1 MDWSISVDLNEAVTV
16 ACREETLVDALT
28 YIAVWDSERAVRQ
41 AIENYKTKVIL
52 SSEGTF
58 GFVWDT
64 CFKVCFEAVILKW
77 QKEERD
83 ETPKLLT
90 HLKLLLNSIEKL
102 IDEIPA
108 TSIPVA
114 ATQEVGGKREF
125 TSFTDLMLHEG
136 ACSPLD

>member
-1 MDWSISVDLNEAVTV
+1 MDLNEAVTV

-41 AIENYKTKVIL
+41 AIENYKTKVTL

-77 QKEERD
+77 QKERD
-83 ETPKLLT
+83 ETQKLLI
-90 HLKLLLNSIEKL
+90 HMKLLLNSIEKL
-102 IDEIPA
+102 IDEVPA
-108 TSIPVA
+108 TSIPVTV
-114 ATQEVGGKREF
+114 TQEVGGKREF
-125 TSFTDLMLHEG
+125 TSLTDLMLHEG